1 MAVTRQDY
9 TQPTPAGTQ
18 TQYTVPFVVIEPT
31 DIDVYVNSVLQL
43 QQNTTSTADATHPQ
57 VISGE
62 ITQGTALTNYT
73 VAINNG
79 TITFNAVL
87 TAGDYIVIER
97 TTDTTSTATFV
108 SGSTI
113 RAKDLND
120 SFDQIRFLAEEAVN
134 TANRNVIESR
144 ERDNSYTAQGYKIED
159 LADADS
165 DDDAVNRAQL
175 GKVITDDLLEGEAID
190 LTDVTGGT
198 NSNKQV
204 TISVEDSSKTNKGAV
219 SINEAHAIGVTYT
232 SGDAVI
238 SADKSTSSQ
247 QGVVRIQEQDNGA
260 NGNPVDVNYTADGE
274 VEIGIADNTIDF
286 AKLKDVDIVTE
297 SEQDLKASTNTALT
311 DTELL
316 TGAALSRRNDVIVNN
331 TGINPAPPS
340 SGAYQPGKFYYHD
353 VAGERNLKVWD
364 GDQWRTVSPVGE
376 PFSPTSLTII
386 RYVDAVNG
394 FDGTSLEPNP
404 GYLPHKPLKTIE
416 KALDLVNN
424 DSTGDGTIIFVDS
437 GVYKENLPL
446 VIKKQNVSIIGRSM
460 RSCFVMPK
468 NDTESYKDMFHV
480 DSGSYIAFMTLLG
493 LKINPSTRDG
503 ARNYSLDNDATY
515 GLPTGQNWSVRFR
528 TDITPTLLKSPYIQN
543 CTHFSDAHLDI
554 ANFDPNSFPST
565 DSQTYSAVAGD
576 QTSAPSAG
584 GLLVDGSACSSASP
598 IRSMV
603 VDAFTQITLDGPGIL
618 VTNNGY
624 AQLVSFFGTFS
635 HYHAKAKNGGQ
646 VNLSNC
652 VSDFGRYGLIA
663 DGHGDTFATATAS
676 AASTGATV
684 VTVSALTT
692 TAGHHVTATE
702 PLDHMMITIDGND
715 YGVVSSTANGSGWDV
730 TITPALSQNISNTS
744 TSFSLRSY
752 ISTGG
757 HTFEYVGVGTN
768 YGDHPDKGGKAIEAN
783 QAIEL
788 NGGKVWLSSTD
799 HIGKFKA
806 GTTLVVDQVSE
817 TVDLK
822 DTTVTGNITVT
833 GTVDGR
839 DIATD
844 GTKLD
849 GIETGATADQTDAEI
864 KTAYENN
871 ADTNAFTDAEQ
882 TKLSGVAAGA
892 EVNVNA
898 DWNSS
903 SGDSEI
909 LNKPTIP
916 AAYTDSSVD
925 THLNTS
931 TASSNEVLS
940 WTGSD
945 YDWVAQSGGG
955 GGAVDSVNTQTGVV
969 VLDAD
974 DISDTSTTNK
984 FTTAGEAAKLAGI
997 ATGAIANVVED
1008 TAPQLGGPLDVQ
1020 AQEINTSTT
1029 NGNIK
1034 LTPDGTG
1041 VVEIKGNTGN
1051 DAAIQ
1056 LNCEQNT
1063 HGVKIKSPPHS
1074 AAASYTLTLPD
1085 DTGTSN
1091 QLLTTDGSGNLSWS
1105 SSGGITDSSGNS
1117 TSIGIGS
1124 STALDAETTTGGHN
1138 IAIGANALTELTAG
1152 HGNIAIGLDAFKS
1165 MVTSNIS
1172 SFGSIAIGSNA
1183 GYSFLS
1189 TGGGIF
1195 GNCYI
1200 GFSAGRLSGT
1210 TGQPGAVTHVG
1221 SYAGQY
1227 DSGTNS
1233 TSFGYRALSGMGSTA
1248 PSTGHNNIYSTAIGA
1263 YSLLSSTGS
1272 NFCTAVGT
1280 KALEAATATS
1290 SNTAIG
1296 SKSLFGNTSG
1306 DSNTAV
1312 GANSGLL
1319 AQGDNNTFIG
1329 YNAGDQLVGAAGS
1342 TGENNIIIGNEAQAS
1357 TTTVNDEITIGN
1369 TSIDKF
1375 RVPGINFILK
1385 DNASLPSTGQ
1395 VLTADS
1401 NGEGYWADASGG
1413 SGGAATVDTTS
1424 LNTNFAINPDN
1435 GTMLIDQITANR
1447 TYTDD
1452 MDSGES
1458 VTIMVSRSS
1467 VNHSITWPTIKWVGG
1482 SQPILPTGSTA
1493 YAIITV
1499 WKAGTTLFGS
1509 YGGDAS

>member
-1 MAVTRQDY
+1 MTTPCELVQIEYQGNGTLSVFPFPFPYDFKTEVKVALWNNTTKKHEDILTTDATYPWEVSDANPTAVTF
-9 TQPTPAGTQ
+9 TGTVPPSPPTPDVNEDPIFNVRIYRVTNM
-18 TQYTVPFVVIEPT
+18 T
-31 DIDVYVNSVLQL
+31 DIRSVFNQGSAIRATDLNKNFEQLRYAIQEGKCQIPDKLLEYLDQYYWNNYSDVVYSTETWVSNDQTLATTAALDARFQDELSETITSAEAWPNNDDTIATTAKIDDVIDLAIETDIIIDATGLTKSASGGQTTIGIGANSVDLDRIKTDDVVDTSAYSSTWVNEDDKIATVGAIAKRHDLTISTSAPTTTQLGTLWYNNTIGVNSLNMWDGSGWKVV
-43 QQNTTSTADATHPQ
+43 TSGTPY
-57 VISGE
+57 IP
-62 ITQGTALTNYT
+62 QGTTIVRY
-73 VAINNG
+73 VDKVNG
-79 TITFNAVL
+79 SNA
-87 TAGDYIVIER
+87 
-97 TTDTTSTATFV
+97 S
-108 SGSTI
+108 
-113 RAKDLND
+113 
-120 SFDQIRFLAEEAVN
+120 
-134 TANRNVIESR
+134 
-144 ERDNSYTAQGYKIED
+144 
-159 LADADS
+159 
-165 DDDAVNRAQL
+165 
-175 GKVITDDLLEGEAID
+175 
-190 LTDVTGGT
+190 DVTG
-198 NSNKQV
+198 
-204 TISVEDSSKTNKGAV
+204 
-219 SINEAHAIGVTYT
+219 
-232 SGDAVI
+232 
-238 SADKSTSSQ
+238 
-247 QGVVRIQEQDNGA
+247 
-260 NGNPVDVNYTADGE
+260 
-274 VEIGIADNTIDF
+274 F
-286 AKLKDVDIVTE
+286 
-297 SEQDLKASTNTALT
+297 
-311 DTELL
+311 
-316 TGAALSRRNDVIVNN
+316 
-331 TGINPAPPS
+331 
-340 SGAYQPGKFYYHD
+340 
-353 VAGERNLKVWD
+353 
-364 GDQWRTVSPVGE
+364 
-376 PFSPTSLTII
+376 
-386 RYVDAVNG
+386 
-394 FDGTSLEPNP
+394 
-404 GYLPHKPLKTIE
+404 LPQAPLKSIE
-416 KALDLVNN
+416 RALELVNA
-424 DSTGDGTIIFVDS
+424 SVSGDGTLIVIAP
-437 GVYKENLPL
+437 GVYQETLPL
-446 VIKKQNVSIIGRSM
+446 RIEKNNVSIIGTSL
-460 RSCFVMPK
+460 RSCFVHPTVA
-468 NDTESYKDMFHV
+468 TETNSMFEV
-480 DSGSYIAFMTLLG
+480 TSGSYITNLTLLG
-493 LKINPSTRDG
+493 LKVPTVDQGS
-503 ARNYSLDNDATY
+503 RNNSLDNDATY
-515 GLPTGQNWSVRFR
+515 GLPSNQPFAVRFR
-528 TDITPTLLKSPYIQN
+528 TDIQPIILKSPYIQN
-543 CTHFSDAHLDI
+543 CTHFSDAHFDN
-554 ANFDPNSFPST
+554 ANFDPNTFPST
-565 DSQTYSAVAGD
+565 DAQTYSAVAGD
-576 QTSAPSAG
+576 ETSAPCGG
-584 GLLVDGSACSSASP
+584 GLLIDGAAVSSSSP

-603 VDAFTQITLDGPGIL
+603 VDAFTQICLDGPGVL

-624 AQLVSFFGTFS
+624 AQLVSFFGTFT

-646 VNLSNC
+646 INLSNC

-663 DGHGDTFATATAS
+663 DGKSPAAIATATISSPSVGAGS
-676 AASTGATV
+676 GSTTV
-684 VTVSALTT
+684 TIGALTQGT
-692 TAGHHVTATE
+692 FHGSVSQ
-702 PLDHMMITIDGND
+702 PLNHMMITIDGVD
-715 YGVVSSTANGSGWDV
+715 YGVVSSVANGSGWDV
-730 TITPALSQNISNTS
+730 TLTSGLTGNITS
-744 TSFSLRSY
+744 TAAAFALRSY

-757 HTFEYVGVGTN
+757 HTFEFVGVGTD
-768 YGDHPDKGGKAIEAN
+768 YSDHPDEGGVPIEAN
-783 QAIEL
+783 QVIEL
-788 NGGKVWLSSTD
+788 NGGKVWQSSTD
-799 HIGKFKA
+799 HVGKFKA
-806 GTTLVVDQVSE
+806 GNVLVVDQVSE

-822 DTTVTGNITVT
+822 DTTVTGNIIVT

-839 DIATD
+839 DVAAD

-849 GIETGATADQTDAEI
+849 GIESGATGDQTASEIRALVQSATDSNVFTDADHTKLNGIESGATADQTASEI
-864 KTAYENN
+864 KTAYESN
-871 ADTNAFTDAEQ
+871 ADTNEFSDAEQ
-882 TKLSGVAAGA
+882 SKLAGIAAGA

-1008 TAPQLGGPLDVQ
+1008 TTPQLGGPLDVQ

-1105 SSGGITDSSGNS
+1105 SSGGITDSSGSS

-1124 STALDAETTTGGHN
+1124 STALDAETTSGNYN

-1227 DSGTNS
+1227 DSGNNS
-1233 TSFGYRALSGMGSTA
+1233 TSFGYRALSGMGSTV

-1272 NFCTAVGT
+1272 DFCTAVGT
-1280 KALEAATATS
+1280 FALTAATATS

-1296 SKSLFGNTSG
+1296 SKSLEANTTG

-1319 AQGDNNTFIG
+1319 AQGDYNTFIG
-1329 YNAGDQLVGAAGS
+1329 YNAGDQLVGAAGN
-1342 TGENNIIIGNEAQAS
+1342 TGQNNIIIGYDAQAS
-1357 TTTVNDEITIGN
+1357 STTVNNEITLGN
-1369 TSIDKF
+1369 VANQPGDPSITKF
-1375 RVPGINFILK
+1375 RIPGINFILK
-1385 DNASLPSTGQ
+1385 ENASLPSTGQ

-1401 NGEGYWADASGG
+1401 NGEGYWADAG
-1413 SGGAATVDTTS
+1413 SGPATVDTTS
-1424 LNTNFAINPDN
+1424 LDTNFAINPDN

-1452 MDSGES
+1452 MASGES

-1482 SQPILPTGSTA
+1482 SQPILPSGSAA